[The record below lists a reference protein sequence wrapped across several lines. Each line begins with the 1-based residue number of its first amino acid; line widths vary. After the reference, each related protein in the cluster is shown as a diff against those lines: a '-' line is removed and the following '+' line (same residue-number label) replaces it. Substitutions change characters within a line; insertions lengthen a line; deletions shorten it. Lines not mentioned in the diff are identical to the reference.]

1 MFTGAL
7 SGPISTYALVCVDC
21 LNRPDASLTSILV
34 KDKQGN
40 LQMIVGNLEELD
52 DKGNTLVREQAKA
65 METQSVEIFVAAG
78 LSLSR
83 PFRFERRFCASAVP

>member
-1 MFTGAL
+1 
-7 SGPISTYALVCVDC
+7 
-21 LNRPDASLTSILV
+21 
-34 KDKQGN
+34 
-40 LQMIVGNLEELD
+40 MIVGNLEELD